1 MHESSSLAFGARTYY
16 RPIEAAIRWAG
27 LLRFE
32 PRILETLGERPL
44 PKPEDFPRWPL
55 LRLYT
60 DRIFDGMAHGEL
72 AHGKAGIVRDN
83 VRLELDNPALT
94 IRHVDLKSWI
104 AHYYPGEKPSFLF
117 DEMERALHP
126 AISPHSLSVLL
137 AEREAAKVELAEL
150 RQVHENLRAAHEALT
165 KEHAARSAAS
175 NDDRALGSRSEST
188 YLNVIGGLLSL
199 LLGKSP
205 GGKPYSSFA
214 SQEAVINALVAHHGD
229 QLGISKS
236 TLENKFA
243 QAKRRLQSR

>member
-1 MHESSSLAFGARTYY
+1 MHKWSSLAFGARTYY

-27 LLRFE
+27 LLRLE
-32 PRILETLGERPL
+32 PRILETLGKRPL
-44 PKPEDFPRWPL
+44 PEPDDFPRWPR

-60 DRIFDGMAHGEL
+60 DRILDGMAHGEL
-72 AHGKAGIVRDN
+72 AHGKAGIVREG
-83 VRLELDNPALT
+83 VHLELNDPALT
-94 IRHVDLKSWI
+94 IRHVDLKSWV

-126 AISPHSLSVLL
+126 ALNPHSLSVLL

-150 RQVHENLRAAHEALT
+150 RQAHENLRAAHEVLA
-165 KEHAARSAAS
+165 KDHAARVAESDNA
-175 NDDRALGSRSEST
+175 REPGSRAEST

-205 GGKPYSSFA
+205 GGKPYSSFT

-243 QAKRRLQSR
+243 QARRRLQSR

>member
-1 MHESSSLAFGARTYY
+1 MPKSSSLASGARTYY

-32 PRILETLGERPL
+32 PRILEALGERPL
-44 PKPEDFPRWPL
+44 PKADDFPRWPL
-55 LRLYT
+55 LRLYA
-60 DRIFDGMAHGEL
+60 DRIFDGMVHGEL
-72 AHGKAGIVRDN
+72 PHGKAGIVRDD
-83 VRLELDNPALT
+83 VRLELDDPALT
-94 IRHVDLKSWI
+94 IRHVDLKPWV
-104 AHYYPGEKPSFLF
+104 ARYYPGEKPSFLF
-117 DEMERALHP
+117 NEMERALHP
-126 AISPHSLSVLL
+126 TISQRALSVLL
-137 AEREAAKVELAEL
+137 VEREAAKVELTEL
-150 RQVHENLRAAHEALT
+150 HQAHESLRAAHEALA
-165 KEHAARSAAS
+165 KDHATRIAEGDNARE
-175 NDDRALGSRSEST
+175 LGSRSEAT

-243 QAKRRLQSR
+243 QANRRLQSR